1 MKRTTNV
8 INLRKKL
15 SETLLVSMPTQ
26 CPLCG
31 TAYNEPALYSISS
44 NSGNSY
50 RILMSFECPH
60 CSNFFAVHLIGTL
73 NCNNEIETTSFE
85 FLPEPMYDTLTAFPV
100 TINALS
106 PDFVSIFNQAE
117 RAESHNLTRICGVGY
132 RKALEF
138 LVKDYAIH
146 CQPQD
151 QDKIASMSLSQ
162 CIDKYIGDSRIKTL
176 AKAAT
181 WLGND
186 EAHYLRK
193 FEGYELD
200 SLKNFIQAATAFIH
214 FELQVQAADEFL
226 ASPKE

>member
-1 MKRTTNV
+1 MKKTVHV
-8 INLRKKL
+8 INLRKHH
-15 SETLLVSMPTQ
+15 SEALLVSMPTQ

-31 TAYNEPALYSISS
+31 IAYNELPVHSISS

-50 RILMSFECPH
+50 RILMNFECPH
-60 CSNFFAVHLIGTL
+60 CSDFFAVHLTGIL
-73 NCNNEIETTSFE
+73 IYDNEIETTSFE
-85 FLPEPMYDTLTAFPV
+85 FLPEPMCDALTAFPA

-106 PDFVSIFNQAE
+106 PDFVSIFNQSE

-151 QDKIASMSLSQ
+151 QDKIASMPLSQ
-162 CIDKYIGDSRIKTL
+162 CIDKYIADSRIKTL

-186 EAHYLRK
+186 ETHYLRK

-200 SLKNFIQAATAFIH
+200 SLKSFIQTATAFIH
-214 FELQVQAADEFL
+214 FELQVQDADELL